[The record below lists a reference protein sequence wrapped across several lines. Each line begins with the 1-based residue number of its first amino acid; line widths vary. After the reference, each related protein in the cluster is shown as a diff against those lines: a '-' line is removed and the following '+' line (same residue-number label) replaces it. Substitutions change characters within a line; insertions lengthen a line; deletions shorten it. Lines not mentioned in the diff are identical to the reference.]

1 MTCKRLAVP
10 TLLVHPALKSVL
22 KGLMAANNGGSPISV
37 LGVGT
42 PRGHNL
48 TLLKKLKEPRNEI
61 IVKITDK
68 FLNKIKN

>member
-1 MTCKRLAVP
+1 MTCKRLIVL

-48 TLLKKLKEPRNEI
+48 TFKYEI
-61 IVKITDK
+61 EKCVKRLI
-68 FLNKIKN
+68 

>member
-1 MTCKRLAVP
+1 MAVRA
-10 TLLVHPALKSVL
+10 ALKSVL

-48 TLLKKLKEPRNEI
+48 TKYVCFNNELS
-61 IVKITDK
+61 V
-68 FLNKIKN
+68 

>member
-1 MTCKRLAVP
+1 MTCKRSTVP

-48 TLLKKLKEPRNEI
+48 TTSYADIRPSLKRMNLI
-61 IVKITDK
+61 G
-68 FLNKIKN
+68 

>member
-1 MTCKRLAVP
+1 MTCKRLTVP

-48 TLLKKLKEPRNEI
+48 TKRFFNGLNILPKERG
-61 IVKITDK
+61 V
-68 FLNKIKN
+68 L

>member
-1 MTCKRLAVP
+1 MTCKRSTVP

-48 TLLKKLKEPRNEI
+48 TNSNSVTVTVAARM
-61 IVKITDK
+61 VD
-68 FLNKIKN
+68 FYVGY